1 MNVKTNEWTPAQATR
16 CKGTI
21 TEEHTSEV
29 KEVFGEEIADKL
41 ANAEEGETFLS
52 ILFKI

>member
-1 MNVKTNEWTPAQATR
+1 MNANEWKPVKATR

-29 KEVFGEEIADKL
+29 KEIFGSEMADKL
-41 ANAEEGETFLS
+41 DNCEEGETFLS